1 MLFMTLQVFV
11 KVELTGTGN
20 HFVLQEILDGL
31 KLTLVEFQAMC
42 SVAGCNY
49 LDNVRGIGI
58 QREYALVCGKNLF
71 DDLLRKGAQ

>member
-20 HFVLQEILDGL
+20 HFVQEISDGL
-31 KLTLVEFQAMC
+31 KLSLVEFQTMC
-42 SVAGCNY
+42 IVTGSNY

-58 QREYALVCGKNLF
+58 QRAYA
-71 DDLLRKGAQ
+71 